1 MRESKLE
8 FGMWDVWPW
17 RWSRRTLHWGSL
29 PAVCPCPAPLP
40 SRPPYH
46 TCCPPGWSVHCPTSS
61 SWSVW
66 SYELKSIS
74 AIYIKHLRNKQFE
87 RFLLSFIS
95 QFEFA
100 EHEHEMFW
108 LNEFNSS
115 TLSSEHL
122 HFWDFFYI
130 LQLCYCILNT
140 TFSSL
145 RLLSLYCWWK
155 EDFIWEDM
163 NWSIFSMILSTAF
176 LSKLS
181 TIWSLIMKI

>member
-66 SYELKSIS
+66 SYESKIIS

-108 LNEFNSS
+108 LNEFNSP

-130 LQLCYCILNT
+130 LQLCYRI
-140 TFSSL
+140 F
-145 RLLSLYCWWK
+145 LLSFFFFAITIVILLVKYK
-155 EDFIWEDM
+155 
-163 NWSIFSMILSTAF
+163 ILSE
-176 LSKLS
+176 K
-181 TIWSLIMKI
+181 IWIDHKWFYLRRYKFFP